1 MNIMIFA
8 EEQVDDLQNQ
18 IRKLQ
23 EQIITLKYENTDL
36 KNELKNNEITNA
48 HQEFIIKAH
57 EPKETAGET
66 TFQVNKFMDDSY
78 FGLRI
83 LVLHLKC
90 NDILFHNDLTL

>member
-1 MNIMIFA
+1 MIFA

-57 EPKETAGET
+57 EPKEIAGET
-66 TFQVNKFMDDSY
+66 TIQVNKRLDDSY
-78 FGLRI
+78 FGLRT
-83 LVLHLKC
+83 LVLHSKC
-90 NDILFHNDLTL
+90 NDLLLCNGLTL

>member
-1 MNIMIFA
+1 MNIMIFI

-23 EQIITLKYENTDL
+23 EQIIMLKHENTDL

-57 EPKETAGET
+57 EPKNIAGET
-66 TFQVNKFMDDSY
+66 TIQVNKFIDDSY
-78 FGLRI
+78 FG
-83 LVLHLKC
+83 
-90 NDILFHNDLTL
+90 